1 MIDEPVPTMPDSVPA
16 ISPTVRTKRK
26 PNGLQLQDRRD
37 AENKTGGTPKTRPA
51 GRRTEERRDGEN
63 RNGEATTQA
72 ADGRLLVNAQY
83 RGKQESPRTKALIL
97 KIRGVSK
104 LSRIQRNRATP
115 RG

>member
-51 GRRTEERRDGEN
+51 ARRNED
-63 RNGEATTQA
+63 
-72 ADGRLLVNAQY
+72 
-83 RGKQESPRTKALIL
+83 
-97 KIRGVSK
+97 
-104 LSRIQRNRATP
+104 QRNAEQKIGGTP
-115 RG
+115 KIAIVRQRRRRPMAGCWLTRSIEESKKAHGPRR